1 MVPKDWWG
9 FLDYI
14 KRGRIY
20 KEKRRRECVKCVVIL
35 LRNVNVI
42 YKEFEHTL
50 MVRYGDDILND
61 SFVIDLVEYN
71 ALKVKVN
78 DNNIKKWK
86 Q

>member
-1 MVPKDWWG
+1 M
-9 FLDYI
+9 
-14 KRGRIY
+14 
-20 KEKRRRECVKCVVIL
+20 
-35 LRNVNVI
+35 I

-78 DNNIKKWK
+78 NNNIKK
-86 Q
+86 